1 MSSIFAHIL
10 AGLSAIFRFLQF
22 TGRTAAEVGYSVIS
36 AVFGFVFKLVQR
48 AFGYVWELLVRKFKQ
63 PLYDLWCFIITPIAH
78 AYGALANVRI
88 QFKKSRAQGK
98 KQVLKTVAS
107 TAGRFGS
114 GLWHGLKRVFNYAAP
129 VACICFLFALI
140 SYASSVQYT
149 ISVEYNGNNLG
160 VINSEADYNQA
171 QALMQD
177 KITYTEDDD
186 ALIETPTF
194 SVRPMSNED
203 VIVDTNSLSEL
214 MMSQVGVVDAY
225 GLYINGT
232 AYGIY
237 DEAEIAKVREALD
250 SRLAAAYT
258 EDAATVEFEDDVEI
272 TPGRYLETN
281 LTNADDAVAYIT
293 GAVNVEAYYVA
304 QSGDSLSLIASKLGC
319 TQDELLTLNPSM
331 SDGIRAGD
339 IIAYRYSEPNMSVVT
354 THYES
359 YDRVIEVVDQFIYDD
374 DIEQYCEEL
383 KQKGSAGYENV
394 TALVTETDGVETS
407 RQIVSSYNIE
417 EMVPNIY
424 IVGTAENESLEGD
437 THVIDRLGTFVWP
450 VGGDGGYVSSL
461 YGYRSWDNSNHRAI
475 DIAADRGTDIYAAAD
490 GVVTFA
496 GTYSSYGKLVIID
509 HGGGYETYYAHQSSI
524 DVEKGDVVQKGDV
537 IGHVGM
543 TGSAS
548 GNHLHFELRY
558 NNDRIDP
565 MLCLGGVGDHTVW
578 E

>member
-1 MSSIFAHIL
+1 
-10 AGLSAIFRFLQF
+10 
-22 TGRTAAEVGYSVIS
+22 
-36 AVFGFVFKLVQR
+36 
-48 AFGYVWELLVRKFKQ
+48 
-63 PLYDLWCFIITPIAH
+63 
-78 AYGALANVRI
+78 
-88 QFKKSRAQGK
+88 
-98 KQVLKTVAS
+98 
-107 TAGRFGS
+107 
-114 GLWHGLKRVFNYAAP
+114 
-129 VACICFLFALI
+129 
-140 SYASSVQYT
+140 
-149 ISVEYNGNNLG
+149 
-160 VINSEADYNQA
+160 
-171 QALMQD
+171 
-177 KITYTEDDD
+177 
-186 ALIETPTF
+186 
-194 SVRPMSNED
+194 
-203 VIVDTNSLSEL
+203 
-214 MMSQVGVVDAY
+214 
-225 GLYINGT
+225 
-232 AYGIY
+232 
-237 DEAEIAKVREALD
+237 
-250 SRLAAAYT
+250 
-258 EDAATVEFEDDVEI
+258 
-272 TPGRYLETN
+272 
-281 LTNADDAVAYIT
+281 
-293 GAVNVEAYYVA
+293 
-304 QSGDSLSLIASKLGC
+304 
-319 TQDELLTLNPSM
+319 
-331 SDGIRAGD
+331 
-339 IIAYRYSEPNMSVVT
+339 MSVVT

>member
-1 MSSIFAHIL
+1 
-10 AGLSAIFRFLQF
+10 
-22 TGRTAAEVGYSVIS
+22 
-36 AVFGFVFKLVQR
+36 
-48 AFGYVWELLVRKFKQ
+48 
-63 PLYDLWCFIITPIAH
+63 
-78 AYGALANVRI
+78 
-88 QFKKSRAQGK
+88 
-98 KQVLKTVAS
+98 
-107 TAGRFGS
+107 
-114 GLWHGLKRVFNYAAP
+114 
-129 VACICFLFALI
+129 
-140 SYASSVQYT
+140 
-149 ISVEYNGNNLG
+149 
-160 VINSEADYNQA
+160 
-171 QALMQD
+171 
-177 KITYTEDDD
+177 
-186 ALIETPTF
+186 
-194 SVRPMSNED
+194 
-203 VIVDTNSLSEL
+203 
-214 MMSQVGVVDAY
+214 
-225 GLYINGT
+225 
-232 AYGIY
+232 
-237 DEAEIAKVREALD
+237 
-250 SRLAAAYT
+250 
-258 EDAATVEFEDDVEI
+258 
-272 TPGRYLETN
+272 
-281 LTNADDAVAYIT
+281 
-293 GAVNVEAYYVA
+293 
-304 QSGDSLSLIASKLGC
+304 
-319 TQDELLTLNPSM
+319 M

-354 THYES
+354 TNYES

-565 MLCLGGVGDHTVW
+565 MLCLGGVGDHNVW